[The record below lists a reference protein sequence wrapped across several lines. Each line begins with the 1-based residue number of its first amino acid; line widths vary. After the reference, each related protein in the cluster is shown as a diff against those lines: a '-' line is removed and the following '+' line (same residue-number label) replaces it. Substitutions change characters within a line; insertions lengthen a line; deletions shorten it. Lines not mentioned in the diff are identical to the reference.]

1 MESEM
6 RFEDYVQEDTLWVL
20 LNAKWNC
27 KPPLKSLKMQ
37 VVFVVLNEY
46 ITANFV
52 GMYLGRPL

>member
-1 MESEM
+1 M

-52 GMYLGRPL
+52 GMYLGTPL